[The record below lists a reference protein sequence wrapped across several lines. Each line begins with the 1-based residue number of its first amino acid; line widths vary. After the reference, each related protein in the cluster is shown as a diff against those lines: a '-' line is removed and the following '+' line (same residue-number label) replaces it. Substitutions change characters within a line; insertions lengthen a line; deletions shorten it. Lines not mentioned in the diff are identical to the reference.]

1 MAAPVINQGRQTAPG
16 GKELIP
22 EVRMEAWRIGGCER
36 RGKDAGMRLPL
47 VGGEDQSFGRQ
58 KTFLRRSGGLGIT
71 APPVGRRSA
80 AQVREA
86 QKKLLTRAAF
96 SWKPRP

>member
-22 EVRMEAWRIGGCER
+22 EVRMEAWRIGDCEHK
-36 RGKDAGMRLPL
+36 GKDAGMERLPL
-47 VGGEDQSFGRQ
+47 VGGEEDSFGRQ

-80 AQVREA
+80 AQVTEA

-96 SWKPRP
+96 SWKP